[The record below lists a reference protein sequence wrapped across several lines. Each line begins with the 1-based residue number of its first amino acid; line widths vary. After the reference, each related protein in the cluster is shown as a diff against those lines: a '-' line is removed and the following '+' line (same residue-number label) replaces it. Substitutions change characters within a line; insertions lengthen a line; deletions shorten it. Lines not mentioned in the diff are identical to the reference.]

1 MKRVVSLILMVVM
14 LCGATFALAEEA
26 EFADHI
32 DFSIQFL
39 YMDTSTDY
47 ANDGLSEWVKEHFN
61 VGLDVWFIEQDTN
74 QETMR
79 QWIAGG
85 TLPDVATWEGFS
97 MTEYMDYID
106 QGLIAPLPDGW
117 EEKYPNLYAMF
128 EKTSLLDYLTV
139 DGKVYAYPHAIYCNF
154 VDVPAPIPSS
164 GGYWYRK
171 DWAEQLGFDFS
182 DGTMTFDELHDF
194 CKAAIDADL
203 AGNGQTQGITISS
216 NTTIWDLFMLHNGGF
231 SFDSFHDDEENGTF
245 VWNPDARKEDI
256 AKQIEIMRQ
265 WYKDGV
271 IDPDFYLTGSSEAL
285 SKFTS
290 GLSAFTQYGIHV
302 HGFLRVKAAF
312 EDANPDLVFED
323 TVAPVLLINE
333 DGDSYFSEMSNY
345 YTMGIF
351 NPDIE
356 PEKMDRILAISDYFC
371 TKDGE
376 VTCWCGPQDVDW
388 HYDDMGEIVG
398 GVEYPS
404 SLMYCFM
411 SIVSDDFGFGNPTY
425 DKAIRDKALSITRWM
440 SENAKVGSPIEWKYN
455 FYTSDTKAMYS
466 VDLYSEIVNLIM
478 NDEEILPA
486 WESYIAQYDAM
497 VDPLLDELNAKYY
510 E

>member
-231 SFDSFHDDEENGTF
+231 DFDSFHDDEENGTF

-312 EDANPDLVFED
+312 EVFPGSRV
-323 TVAPVLLINE
+323 T
-333 DGDSYFSEMSNY
+333 
-345 YTMGIF
+345 
-351 NPDIE
+351 DI
-356 PEKMDRILAISDYFC
+356 R
-371 TKDGE
+371 
-376 VTCWCGPQDVDW
+376 
-388 HYDDMGEIVG
+388 
-398 GVEYPS
+398 
-404 SLMYCFM
+404 
-411 SIVSDDFGFGNPTY
+411 
-425 DKAIRDKALSITRWM
+425 
-440 SENAKVGSPIEWKYN
+440 
-455 FYTSDTKAMYS
+455 
-466 VDLYSEIVNLIM
+466 
-478 NDEEILPA
+478 
-486 WESYIAQYDAM
+486 
-497 VDPLLDELNAKYY
+497 
-510 E
+510 